1 MDKYSIDPSGAWR
14 HYHPRPVPAGWQ
26 MLGTVRCQS
35 DDSIGALGRSPAGL
49 FAQIN
54 AAGVRLLDQH
64 AVADALRQVKLP

>member
-1 MDKYSIDPSGAWR
+1 
-14 HYHPRPVPAGWQ
+14 

-54 AAGVRLLDQH
+54 AGGVRLLDQR
-64 AVADALRQVKLP
+64 AVADALRRVRLP

>member
-14 HYHPRPVPAGWQ
+14 HYHPRAVPAGWQ

-35 DDSIGALGRSPAGL
+35 DDLIGALGRSPAGL

>member
-1 MDKYSIDPSGAWR
+1 
-14 HYHPRPVPAGWQ
+14 

-54 AAGVRLLDQH
+54 AGGVRVLDQR
-64 AVADALRQVKLP
+64 AVADALRRVRLP